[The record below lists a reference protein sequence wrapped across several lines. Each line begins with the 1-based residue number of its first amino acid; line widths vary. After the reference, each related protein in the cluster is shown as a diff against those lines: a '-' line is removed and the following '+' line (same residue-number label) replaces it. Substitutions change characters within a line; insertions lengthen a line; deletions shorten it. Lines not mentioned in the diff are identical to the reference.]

1 MSEDP
6 TPINEIV
13 WDIHD
18 THPDLVKPLR
28 EKLSEVIDPEIGMN
42 ILQLGLIRKV
52 SIKEEKAE
60 IFMILTTPF
69 CPYGP
74 AMLESTRQ
82 KALEG
87 LNMDVNIQLGM
98 DPWDFSLMEDPS
110 AIDWGMYS

>member
-1 MSEDP
+1 MNEDP

-13 WDIHD
+13 WDIHA
-18 THPDLVKPLR
+18 THPDLVQPLR
-28 EKLSEVIDPEIGMN
+28 EKFAEVIDPEIGMN
-42 ILQLGLIRKV
+42 IIQLGLIRKV
-52 SIKEEKAE
+52 SIKDGKAE

-87 LNMDVNIQLGM
+87 LNMDVNIELGM
-98 DPWDFSLMEDPS
+98 DPWDFSLMEDPN
-110 AIDWGMYS
+110 AIDWGMYT